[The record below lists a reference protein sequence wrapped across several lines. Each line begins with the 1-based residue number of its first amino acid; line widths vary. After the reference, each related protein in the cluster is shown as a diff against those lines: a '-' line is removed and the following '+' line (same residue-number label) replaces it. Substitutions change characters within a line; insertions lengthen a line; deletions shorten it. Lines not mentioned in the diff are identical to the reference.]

1 MQSSGEDLPTLEPD
15 SVLVGKLDEVY
26 CKVHCDRSI
35 ARELVDYFTFEVP
48 GAKFMPA
55 VRNRVWDGKIRL
67 FNSNQTVYYGLI
79 PHVAKFCQQREY
91 NFSVDET
98 VESAENFSLEEAK
111 EFSESLNMPFK
122 PRDYQLE
129 AFTYAVRN
137 RRGVLL
143 SPTASGKSLIIYMLQ
158 RWYGCRTLII
168 VPTIS
173 LVHQMAG
180 DFKDYGYKDEVYKI
194 TSGVEKITDHEVV
207 VSTWQSIYK
216 MPKKWFS
223 RFKVVI
229 GDEAHLFKAKS
240 LTSIM
245 SKLVECPWRF
255 GFTGTLDGTVTHKLV
270 LEGLFG
276 PVEKVTTTS
285 ELIKQDHLSKFKIN
299 IITLKYSDQSKKLMR
314 RAKYQDEIDFI
325 VRNEARNRFI
335 KNLCTSLEGNTLALF
350 NFVDKHG
357 KVLYNMLKDEK
368 RSVFFVHGG
377 VKGQERDDIRQIVE
391 NENNAIIVASYG
403 TFSTGVNIRN
413 LHNIVF
419 CSPSKSRVRNLQS
432 IGRGLRTASGKSEAR
447 LFDLVDDLR
456 FKGWK
461 NYSIEHFGE
470 RLKVYNEEEFPYKL
484 YQIDLKE

>member
-1 MQSSGEDLPTLEPD
+1 
-15 SVLVGKLDEVY
+15 
-26 CKVHCDRSI
+26 
-35 ARELVDYFTFEVP
+35 
-48 GAKFMPA
+48 
-55 VRNRVWDGKIRL
+55 
-67 FNSNQTVYYGLI
+67 
-79 PHVAKFCQQREY
+79 
-91 NFSVDET
+91 
-98 VESAENFSLEEAK
+98 
-111 EFSESLNMPFK
+111 
-122 PRDYQLE
+122 
-129 AFTYAVRN
+129 
-137 RRGVLL
+137 
-143 SPTASGKSLIIYMLQ
+143 
-158 RWYGCRTLII
+158 
-168 VPTIS
+168 
-173 LVHQMAG
+173 
-180 DFKDYGYKDEVYKI
+180 
-194 TSGVEKITDHEVV
+194 
-207 VSTWQSIYK
+207 

-276 PVEKVTTTS
+276 PVEKVTSTS

-299 IITLKYSDQSKKLMR
+299 IITLKYTDQSKLLMR

-325 VRNEARNRFI
+325 VRNQARNRFI
-335 KNLCTSLEGNTLALF
+335 RNLCTSLEGNTLALF

-357 KVLYNMLKDEK
+357 KVLYDMLKDEK

-419 CSPSKSRVRNLQS
+419 ASPSKSRVRNLQS

-456 FKGWK
+456 L
-461 NYSIEHFGE
+461 SLIH
-470 RLKVYNEEEFPYKL
+470 
-484 YQIDLKE
+484 I

>member
-1 MQSSGEDLPTLEPD
+1 MLTVS
-15 SVLVGKLDEVY
+15 KLNDVY
-26 CKVHCDRSI
+26 LKIDCDPGTSQ
-35 ARELVDYFTFEVP
+35 ELSDYFTFTVP
-48 GAKFMPA
+48 GARFMPQ
-55 VRNRVWDGKIRL
+55 VQNRFWDGKIRL
-67 FNSNQTVYYGLI
+67 FNQMTKQIYFGLYPKI
-79 PHVAKFCQQREY
+79 EEFCKQRDYTLDIKEDRAFFQNEFSLKEVDDLAKSVKLPKK
-91 NFSVDET
+91 FSV
-98 VESAENFSLEEAK
+98 
-111 EFSESLNMPFK
+111 
-122 PRDYQLE
+122 RDYQKR
-129 AFTYAVRN
+129 AVAHAIRN
-137 RRGVLL
+137 KRCLLL
-143 SPTASGKSLIIYMLQ
+143 SPTASGKSLIIYLLS
-158 RWYGCRTLII
+158 RYYPANKLII
-168 VPTIS
+168 VPTTA
-173 LVHQMAG
+173 LVHQMAS
-180 DFKDYGYKDEVYKI
+180 DFEDYGYEGKVHKI
-194 TSGVEKITDHEVV
+194 TAGEDKDSFSEITVT
-207 VSTWQSIYK
+207 TWQSIYK

-255 GFTGTLDGTVTHKLV
+255 GLTGTLDGTVTHKLV

-299 IITLKYSDQSKKLMR
+299 IITLKYTDQSKLLMK

-325 VRNEARNRFI
+325 VRNKARNRFI

-357 KVLYNMLKDEK
+357 KVLYDMLKDEK

-419 CSPSKSRVRNLQS
+419 ASPSKSRVRNLQS

-456 FKGWK
+456 YKGWK
-461 NYSIEHFGE
+461 NYSIEHFSE
-470 RLKVYNEEEFPYKL
+470 RLKVYNEEEFPYKI